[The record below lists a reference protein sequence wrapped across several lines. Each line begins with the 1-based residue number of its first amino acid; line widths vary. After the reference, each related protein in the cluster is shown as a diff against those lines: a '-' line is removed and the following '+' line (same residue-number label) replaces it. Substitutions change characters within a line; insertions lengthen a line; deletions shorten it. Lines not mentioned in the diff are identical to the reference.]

1 MKLDRLSLLV
11 LFVPSLAAAHI
22 TIASGPATAN
32 KSGQKVTFAVNHG
45 CTAANNTKLDTL
57 SIQVDIPPGIDPTSV
72 RPMPSDFAATPVVTR
87 NAANV
92 TSIKWSRDPADLQ
105 GDDLAYYEIT
115 LRLKVMDVPF
125 TKIPFVITQVCRPK
139 GGTPADDVTVLWTG
153 PSSNAEPSPQLVV
166 VPAHSPG
173 WNKLVLTA
181 AVAAADFGSYF
192 SDAQILWKGT
202 AAFSP
207 NATVA
212 GLIAK
217 TSGATTLAAD
227 LASGDEIWVKY

>member
-1 MKLDRLSLLV
+1 
-11 LFVPSLAAAHI
+11 
-22 TIASGPATAN
+22 
-32 KSGQKVTFAVNHG
+32 
-45 CTAANNTKLDTL
+45 
-57 SIQVDIPPGIDPTSV
+57 
-72 RPMPSDFAATPVVTR
+72 MPSDVAASPVVVKTGV
-87 NAANV
+87 NV

-115 LRLKVMDVPF
+115 LRLKVTDVPF

-153 PSSNAEPSPQLVV
+153 PSTNPEPSPQLVV

-181 AVAAADFGSYF
+181 AVAATDFGAYF
-192 SDAQILWKGT
+192 GDAQIVWKG
-202 AAFSP
+202 ASAFSP
-207 NATVA
+207 NPTVA
-212 GLIAK
+212 ALI
-217 TSGATTLAAD
+217 TTTTGTTKLDAD